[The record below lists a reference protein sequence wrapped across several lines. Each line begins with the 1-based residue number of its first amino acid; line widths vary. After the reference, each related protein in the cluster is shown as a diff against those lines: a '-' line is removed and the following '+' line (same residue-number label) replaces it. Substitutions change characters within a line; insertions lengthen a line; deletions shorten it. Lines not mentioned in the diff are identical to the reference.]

1 MSLIKPRLK
10 IFFASLVIS
19 LPLCAQQ
26 STLEL
31 DPTQTRIEFTL
42 GSFLHTVHG
51 TFRLKSG
58 TVRFDPVSGKA
69 SGLVIVD
76 ATSGDTGNRARD
88 RKMQREVLESTR
100 YPEIAFIPVAARGQ
114 ISPQGASQIE
124 IRGVLKLHGGG
135 HNVSLPATVQ
145 ISGNRLSAEIHFVV
159 PYKEW
164 GLKDPSAFMLR
175 VSDKVD
181 VTIHV
186 VANMGG
192 Q

>member
-1 MSLIKPRLK
+1 MTLIKLQLK
-10 IFFASLVIS
+10 VVLSSLVAC

-26 STLEL
+26 STLEIV
-31 DPTQTRIEFTL
+31 PTQTRIEFTL

-58 TVRFDPVSGKA
+58 TVRFDPASGEA
-69 SGLVIVD
+69 GGLVIVD
-76 ATSGDTGNRARD
+76 ATSGDTGNRTRD
-88 RKMQREVLESTR
+88 RKMHREVLESAR
-100 YPEIAFIPVAARGQ
+100 YPEIAFIPVAVHGQ
-114 ISPQGASQIE
+114 ISLPGESQIE
-124 IRGVLKLHGGG
+124 IRGVLRVHGDS
-135 HNVSLPATVQ
+135 HDVSLPATVR
-145 ISGNRLSAEIHFVV
+145 ISGNRLTAEIHFAV

-164 GLKDPSAFMLR
+164 GIRDPSAFMLR

-181 VTIHV
+181 VAIYA